1 MEQELHNPTAVEA
14 EAEAFDQLQAN
25 QFQQQDIQSQLEAE
39 AEVQVQGHPVV
50 MEVHLL
56 LMVLLLLVVV
66 EVDNLL
72 ETLVDLAVV
81 VETTL
86 EAEALE
92 VVVHLVKEILEEPLY
107 LLVEVEALAV
117 AVEKLLLVNLL
128 LVHHMVEM
136 AALVNQLQ

>member
-1 MEQELHNPTAVEA
+1 
-14 EAEAFDQLQAN
+14 
-25 QFQQQDIQSQLEAE
+25 
-39 AEVQVQGHPVV
+39 
-50 MEVHLL
+50 MEVRLL
-56 LMVLLLLVVV
+56 SMVLLLLVVV

-92 VVVHLVKEILEEPLY
+92 VVVHLVKETLVVLPY
-107 LLVEVEALAV
+107 LLEVVVALVE

-136 AALVNQLQ
+136 GALVNQLQ